1 VLLTLE
7 TNDGLSKEMTE
18 HSFLLHEE
26 DFLQLLVDC
35 SECKLMPAK
44 ENVSGVWRKEKKFY
58 FKECFSDMST
68 ILVDVYIVVGFFC
81 RSVSGNIEG
90 SVDVFILVCRNILIT

>member
-1 VLLTLE
+1 MLLTLE

-26 DFLQLLVDC
+26 DFLQLLVDR

-44 ENVSGVWRKEKKFY
+44 KMSVECGGKRKNFTLKNALA
-58 FKECFSDMST
+58 T
-68 ILVDVYIVVGFFC
+68 
-81 RSVSGNIEG
+81 
-90 SVDVFILVCRNILIT
+90 